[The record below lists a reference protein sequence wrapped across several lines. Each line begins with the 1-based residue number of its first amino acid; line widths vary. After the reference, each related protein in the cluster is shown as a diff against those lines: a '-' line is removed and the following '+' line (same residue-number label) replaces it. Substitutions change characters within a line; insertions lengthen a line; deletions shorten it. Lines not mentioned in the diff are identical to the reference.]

1 MASSDYA
8 ESDVFSDLEKRV
20 LDYAVALTR
29 TPADASDELVAAL
42 REHLS
47 DEQLVEIT
55 AMIAWENFRARFNRG
70 FDVASQDFS
79 EGACCPLPE
88 RPATAGE

>member
-1 MASSDYA
+1 MAISDYA
-8 ESDVFSDLEKRV
+8 ESEVFSDLEKRV
-20 LDYAVALTR
+20 LDYAAALTR
-29 TPADASDELVAAL
+29 TPADASDELIAGL
-42 REHLS
+42 RAHLS

-55 AMIAWENFRARFNRG
+55 AMIAWGELPGAVQPG
-70 FDVASQDFS
+70 FDVAAQNFS